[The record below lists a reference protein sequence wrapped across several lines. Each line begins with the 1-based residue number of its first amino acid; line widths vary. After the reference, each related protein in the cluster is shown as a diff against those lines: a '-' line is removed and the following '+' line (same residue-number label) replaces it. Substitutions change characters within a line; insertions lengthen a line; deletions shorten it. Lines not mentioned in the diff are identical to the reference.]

1 MKNKLTDVHNHLV
14 AQLDRLGD
22 EDLPSD
28 PEKMDREI
36 NRSKA
41 VAQVAGTIVSN
52 GRLMLDAAKH
62 LSENNG
68 ATLLPALI
76 TNGTDKGK

>member
-1 MKNKLTDVHNHLV
+1 
-14 AQLDRLGD
+14 
-22 EDLPSD
+22 
-28 PEKMDREI
+28 MDREI